1 MPPKASLVTAVTL
14 GAVGLGSLAVVGG
27 PGAVDWFKGRHVQ
40 QASYDNGRVAKSD
53 RASMPRWLPDT
64 ARAVHYRMS
73 TTGGDRLLKATL
85 SESRLPHG
93 CKPGGTQA
101 RAHLK
106 ASWFPKGTD
115 HKPQATCGGT
125 YNAVLKGKELYAW
138 QDNASWV
145 AAHKT
150 PRGHAPSTG
159 HHHHKQ
165 KVH

>member
-1 MPPKASLVTAVTL
+1 MPPKAGLVVASTI
-14 GAVGLGSLAVVGG
+14 GALGLGSLAVVGG

-40 QASYDNGRVAKSD
+40 QSAYDNGRAAKSD

-64 ARAVHYRMS
+64 ATAVHYRMS

-85 SESRLPHG
+85 PSAKLPHG
-93 CKPGGTQA
+93 CKPGGKPA

-125 YNAVLKGKELYAW
+125 YNAVLKGTELYAW

-145 AAHKT
+145 AANKAPH
-150 PRGHAPSTG
+150 GHAPSA
-159 HHHHKQ
+159 HQHHKQ
-165 KVH
+165 KEH

>member
-14 GAVGLGSLAVVGG
+14 GAVGLGSLAVIGG
-27 PGAVDWFKGRHVQ
+27 PGAVDWFRGRHVQ

-64 ARAVHYRMS
+64 ATAVHYRMS

-101 RAHLK
+101 RAHLR

-125 YNAVLKGKELYAW
+125 YNAVLRGKELYAW

-150 PRGHAPSTG
+150 PREHAPSTG

-165 KVH
+165 KAH